1 MVIHWALLSIPLPPT
16 YTQVMQVVSELLDSS
31 LSTSSPS
38 WVPLGHLPAV
48 VSEHLAPLI
57 DRGLIQTR
65 CRVKDHAHTLSDYSD
80 DGGGG
85 GSGGTG
91 VPPRQ
96 PSSMRILVEAWPS
109 AEAEEEEAGRGATTL
124 LSLPLAGL
132 EAGEAVIIE
141 ALGAA
146 ARCAAE
152 SLVAGEVLHGGFG
165 LILREI
171 G

>member
-1 MVIHWALLSIPLPPT
+1 
-16 YTQVMQVVSELLDSS
+16 MQVVSELLDPS

-65 CRVKDHAHTLSDYSD
+65 CRVKDHAHTLSDGG

-85 GSGGTG
+85 GTSVLGAAAGAA
-91 VPPRQ
+91 VAAPHRL

>member
-1 MVIHWALLSIPLPPT
+1 MVIHWAFLSIPLPHT

-65 CRVKDHAHTLSDYSD
+65 CRVKDHAHTLSDGG

-85 GSGGTG
+85 GTS
-91 VPPRQ
+91 V
-96 PSSMRILVEAWPS
+96 
-109 AEAEEEEAGRGATTL
+109 
-124 LSLPLAGL
+124 
-132 EAGEAVIIE
+132 
-141 ALGAA
+141 LGAA
-146 ARCAAE
+146 AGAA
-152 SLVAGEVLHGGFG
+152 VAAPH
-165 LILREI
+165 
-171 G
+171 